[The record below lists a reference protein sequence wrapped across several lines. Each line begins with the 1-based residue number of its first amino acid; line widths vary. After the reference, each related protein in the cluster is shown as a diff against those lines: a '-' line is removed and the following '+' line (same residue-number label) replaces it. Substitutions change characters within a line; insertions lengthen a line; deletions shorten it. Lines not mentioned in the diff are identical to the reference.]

1 MINWTDTSQQ
11 LEGTWKHDEKY
22 DLPVPDSGYEC
33 MDLIHETEDLLAL
46 FNYSDDSLADEYEML
61 TADAV
66 NLLEQLRPRDV
77 SIGEYGW
84 DWENSVKMWLF
95 KTEIY
100 HTATVRDELHANYLK
115 DVCELYL
122 KCLKERFEQLM
133 GEEWEENDA

>member
-1 MINWTDTSQQ
+1 MVNWTDSSQR

-33 MDLIHETEDLLAL
+33 MDLIHQTEDLIAL
-46 FNYSDDSLADEYEML
+46 FDYGDDSLADEYEML

-66 NLLEQLRPRDV
+66 NLLEEITPRDV
-77 SIGEYGW
+77 SVSNYDS
-84 DWENSVKMWLF
+84 DWTNSIKMW
-95 KTEIY
+95 KIKNEIY
-100 HTATVRDELHANYLK
+100 HTATVRDELHGNYLK

-122 KCLKERFEQLM
+122 ERLKERFHQLM